1 MSALFGFFLR
11 LFICFVAAR
20 FFLHALGVESREY
33 LVGLTVLLKANVY
46 WLRYLVFRS
55 PRSLNPRTAEAPG
68 ENRAPAAEKPED
80 PPPLGGQG

>member
-20 FFLHALGVESREY
+20 LLLHALGVESREY
-33 LVGLTVLLKANVY
+33 LVGLTALLMANVY

-55 PRSLNPRTAEAPG
+55 PRSLNPRAPEAPG
-68 ENRAPAAEKPED
+68 ENRGAAPAGPEEPE
-80 PPPLGGQG
+80 PPGGQG